1 MRADA
6 LVMLTLYYSD
16 KKMIAGR
23 TLLQKTLYF
32 LSEKL
37 EFGLDFMPHY
47 YGPYSTEVT
56 AVINSLRAAGIIEEK
71 VERFSPFDFSVT
83 FEPRRYT
90 YQLTAIG
97 VEIASRIA
105 DKEKE
110 DAENI
115 GSALEVMKK
124 LGAANDYKSLSIAA
138 KMHQI
143 LRIEEKKMTT
153 EEILE
158 EAEYIGWKIEEK
170 EAESAITFLE
180 KMKLITV
187 DT

>member
-6 LVMLTLYYSD
+6 LVILTRYYSD

-32 LSEKL
+32 LSAKL
-37 EFGLDFMPHY
+37 ESGLDFMPHY

-56 AVINSLRAAGIIEEK
+56 EVISSLRAAGIIEEK
-71 VERFSPFDFSVT
+71 IERLLPFNFSVT

-97 VEIASRIA
+97 GEIASWMA

-110 DAENI
+110 DAESI
-115 GSALEVMKK
+115 RSVLEEMKK
-124 LGAANDYKSLSIAA
+124 LGAAHDYKNLSIAA

-143 LRIEEKKMTT
+143 LSIEDKEMTA

-158 EAEYIGWKIEEK
+158 EAESIGWKIEEK
-170 EAESAITFLE
+170 EAESAINFLE
-180 KMKLITV
+180 KMKLIKI